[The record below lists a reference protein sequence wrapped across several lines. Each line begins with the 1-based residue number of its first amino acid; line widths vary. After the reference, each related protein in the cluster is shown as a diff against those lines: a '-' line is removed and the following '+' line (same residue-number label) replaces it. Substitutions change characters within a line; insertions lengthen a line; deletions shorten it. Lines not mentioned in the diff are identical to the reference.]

1 MKLIDI
7 LEKYCERIEKELEDQ
22 YKKIEK
28 LNPLPPGELDISDK
42 LLHALKSVKTVLAML
57 EYDEDEDDGGYSGK
71 YYSGPYYARRN
82 MTRGGYSGRNDGG
95 RDYSGRRGYSRD
107 SEKDDMVRRLESMMS
122 RVRSD
127 EEAQAI
133 NDALD
138 VLERMK

>member
-1 MKLIDI
+1 MKAIET
-7 LEKYCERIEKELEDQ
+7 LEKYCERIEKELDDE

-28 LNPLPPGELDISDK
+28 LNPLPPAELEIVDK
-42 LLHALKSVKTVLAML
+42 LLHSIKSVKTVLAML
-57 EYDEDEDDGGYSGK
+57 EYSDDEDGYSGK
-71 YYSGPYYARRN
+71 YYSAPSYTKRYISDDRRYS
-82 MTRGGYSGRNDGG
+82 GDDYSGR
-95 RDYSGRRGYSRD
+95 RRGYSRD
-107 SEKDDMVRRLESMMS
+107 SEKSDMIRRLEGMMS